1 MSKAESWTLSH
12 FSDQMKALSG
22 GWKAKLPFLRNWD
35 YVKLM
40 KFLYDTDHV
49 KQFEKLQSLV
59 DAMMEVLG
67 SQAGVNELEA
77 IGKKEKV

>member
-22 GWKAKLPFLRNWD
+22 GWKAKLPFLNN
-35 YVKLM
+35 
-40 KFLYDTDHV
+40 TDHV
-49 KQFEKLQSLV
+49 KQMKKMQSLV
-59 DAMMEVLG
+59 DATVEVLG
-67 SQAGVNELEA
+67 SQAGANELND